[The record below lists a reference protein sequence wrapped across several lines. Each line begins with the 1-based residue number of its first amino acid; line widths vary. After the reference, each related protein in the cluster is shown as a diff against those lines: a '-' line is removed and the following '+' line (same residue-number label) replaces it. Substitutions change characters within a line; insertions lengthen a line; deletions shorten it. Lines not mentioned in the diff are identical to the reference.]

1 MKHNYKRN
9 IVLNESSGKPSGG
22 RDDYYLKM
30 PHEFPT
36 KLEEQSEMS
45 KHRGYRPPDK
55 QEIQNAANTLQSLL
69 PKQPETNNGY
79 PSSMVANRSLPRT
92 SVGQPQTKTNQ
103 ISPLLIHHQD
113 PQQIEPEVNIEKQPY
128 RTTPLVLPHAKT
140 IHDHGEVGN
149 KFISTVREDN
159 QPRPYRTSTLI
170 MPTPRTIHEVKAG
183 GPVYQPYKGP
193 QYYSDKGYI
202 PVPVADNATQY
213 LANTT
218 QARKPITNTYNSPV
232 KLYSN
237 NSLAEALELKDGDQ
251 MDRGSVAQQY
261 TPVAVTYNASAPSGT
276 GSKILPKTSN
286 INQSSSFKKV
296 MYSVMRDSD
305 F

>member
-1 MKHNYKRN
+1 
-9 IVLNESSGKPSGG
+9 
-22 RDDYYLKM
+22 
-30 PHEFPT
+30 
-36 KLEEQSEMS
+36 MS

-79 PSSMVANRSLPRT
+79 PSSMVVNRSLPQT

-159 QPRPYRTSTLI
+159 QPRVI
-170 MPTPRTIHEVKAG
+170 E
-183 GPVYQPYKGP
+183 
-193 QYYSDKGYI
+193 YS
-202 PVPVADNATQY
+202 
-213 LANTT
+213 
-218 QARKPITNTYNSPV
+218 
-232 KLYSN
+232 
-237 NSLAEALELKDGDQ
+237 
-251 MDRGSVAQQY
+251 
-261 TPVAVTYNASAPSGT
+261 
-276 GSKILPKTSN
+276 
-286 INQSSSFKKV
+286 
-296 MYSVMRDSD
+296 
-305 F
+305 